1 MNSHDR
7 GLAPSGA
14 EIAALLA
21 RLRELTSRAAT
32 EAERAAF
39 RADKDALLARLPD
52 RGRPPDT
59 TEPADATDAADA
71 AEVAQ
76 RSPDSDRGLGE
87 TGDAA
92 HSADRVDLAGEPAGG
107 WHTVSGAQAAH
118 QLAERGADLDT
129 ARAMVADY
137 LRDTSDAVG
146 VPADA
151 WGLDQADIDAIA
163 TAHQLPAAA
172 AAAEQDVADTDRAA
186 QLSRWHTD
194 DQTSPAD
201 TDAAE
206 AGAGFADGDADGSA
220 DGAGW
225 SR

>member
-1 MNSHDR
+1 MSSHDR

-39 RADKDALLARLPD
+39 RAEKDALLARLPD

-59 TEPADATDAADA
+59 TEAADDRAAFGHTDDLAYPAD
-71 AEVAQ
+71 
-76 RSPDSDRGLGE
+76 RS
-87 TGDAA
+87 
-92 HSADRVDLAGEPAGG
+92 GEPAGG

-118 QLAERGADLDT
+118 RLAERGPDLDT

-146 VPADA
+146 APADA
-151 WGLDQADIDAIA
+151 WGLDKADIDAIA

-172 AAAEQDVADTDRAA
+172 AAAVERDAAEADRAA

-194 DQTSPAD
+194 DQASTAAAD
-201 TDAAE
+201 AADAAE
-206 AGAGFADGDADGSA
+206 AGAGFADGCADECADGSA
-220 DGAGW
+220 GGPEW